1 MVIDGKT
8 RRILDKAIKL
18 LLRKCDFLYNK
29 YCILIFNMIEF
40 YSWKIEYIRKKMN
53 YLVKRN
59 NRFKGIFLFTTYLK
73 IYICIT

>member
-1 MVIDGKT
+1 MLIDGKT

-40 YSWKIEYIRKKMN
+40 YSA
-53 YLVKRN
+53 L
-59 NRFKGIFLFTTYLK
+59 
-73 IYICIT
+73 